1 MDPIVSFL
9 KDDTLPEEK
18 SEAEKIRRKSL
29 GSSCPRIT
37 SCTNVPILG
46 RICYVYILKH
56 QSYYSRSCMTEFV
69 GVTQEKYLCPTEPS
83 LKDISGRVCR
93 SKPKNTSRSVINARG
108 LLQTST
114 NQKGSSILSLVLGRL
129 LSGA

>member
-46 RICYVYILKH
+46 RICYVYILKY
-56 QSYYSRSCMTEFV
+56 QNYYSRSCMREFM
-69 GVTQEKYLCPTEPS
+69 GVTQEQDLCPIEPS
-83 LKDISGRVCR
+83 LKGIGGRVCR
-93 SKPKNTSRSVINARG
+93 RKLKSMSRSVINAKG
-108 LLQTST
+108 LL
-114 NQKGSSILSLVLGRL
+114 
-129 LSGA
+129 